1 METIFRP
8 GTVEDAKA
16 CGAICYEAFKT
27 IAEQHHFPQDFPSV
41 DTAVGLLTMVLSR
54 SDVFSVVA
62 ECDGQVVGSNF
73 LWEGDTIAGVGPI
86 TVLPSSQNSSVG
98 RQLVTRVLDRAHG
111 QRKVGV
117 RLVQA
122 AYHNRS
128 LSLYSK
134 LGFDAREP
142 LSAMQG
148 PALKLEIPGYL
159 VRPATVDDL
168 DVCNRLCLSVHGH
181 DRRVEVAAAIAQG
194 TARVVERGGS
204 VTGYATD
211 IGYFCHAVG
220 RTNEELKALI
230 SEVTAISGPGF
241 LLPTRNAELFRWCLA
256 HGLRVVH
263 PMTLMSRG
271 LYQEP
276 TGAFL
281 PSVLY

>member
-8 GTVEDAKA
+8 GTVDDAKA
-16 CGAICYEAFKT
+16 CGTICYEAFKA
-27 IAEQHHFPQDFPSV
+27 IAEQHRFPPDFPSV
-41 DTAVGLLTMVLSR
+41 DAAVGLLSMVLSR
-54 SDVFSVVA
+54 PDVFSVVA

-86 TVLPSSQNSSVG
+86 TVQPALQNGSIG
-98 RQLVTRVLDRAHG
+98 REFMERIVDRAHG

-148 PALKLEIPGYL
+148 PALTLEIPGYR
-159 VRPATVDDL
+159 VRPATSDDL
-168 DVCNRLCLSVHGH
+168 DACNRLCVSVHGH
-181 DRRVEVAAAIAQG
+181 DRSGEVAGAIAQG
-194 TARVVERGGS
+194 AARVVERS
-204 VTGYATD
+204 DLVTGYATD
-211 IGYFCHAVG
+211 IGYFSHAVG
-220 RTNEELKALI
+220 QTNEELKALI
-230 SEVTAISGPGF
+230 GAATAIGGPGF

-271 LYQEP
+271 LYQTP
-276 TGAFL
+276 VGAFL